1 MLNLSLVHRVCV
13 SQDKRGKERTV
24 VNKENVAVDITGPLF
39 TVSLAPGLTLGS
51 EPGFGF
57 SSMNG
62 ISLGSLG

>member
-24 VNKENVAVDITGPLF
+24 VNKENVAVDVTGPLF
-39 TVSLAPGLTLGS
+39 TVSLTPGLTLGS

-57 SSMNG
+57 S
-62 ISLGSLG
+62 